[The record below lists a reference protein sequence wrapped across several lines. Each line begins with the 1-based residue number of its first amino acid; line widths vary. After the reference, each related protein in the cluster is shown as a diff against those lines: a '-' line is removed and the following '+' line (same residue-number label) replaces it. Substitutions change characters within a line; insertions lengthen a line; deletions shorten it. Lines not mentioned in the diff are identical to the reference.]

1 MKRILFVC
9 GTGGITSAI
18 AEKKVA
24 DACKDAGLPVTTV
37 RCIPTSVS
45 SNLDNIDLIVSTTFL
60 SGDFPVEVV
69 NALNLITGIGADAVL
84 DTIIRK
90 LKTNPPQQTGG
101 K

>member
-1 MKRILFVC
+1 MTRILFVC

-24 DACKDAGLPVTTV
+24 DTCKDAGIPVTTV

-45 SNLDNIDLIVSTTFL
+45 SNLDNIDLIVTTTFL
-60 SGDFPVEVV
+60 SGNYPVEVV
-69 NALNLITGIGADAVL
+69 NALSLITGIGADAVL
-84 DTIIRK
+84 DTIIHK
-90 LKTNPPQQTGG
+90 LKTNTPRQTNG